1 VRFKVRNKVT
11 VFMLLIS
18 IFLPIAQVLVAQP
31 VAREDEKILQ
41 EAKVLIFDKKWA
53 EAEKKLEELLSQ
65 GTRNSLYSQ
74 ALFYKGKCLAEQKG
88 REREAWKVF
97 EEFLQRPDH
106 PATLVEEAEIASI
119 DLAFILLNNGE
130 KSYGQILEDR
140 LSHPSKV
147 IRYYA
152 AFKMSYLQDKKLA
165 LKSVPVLKGLMETE
179 RDSELVDRA
188 KIALLRI
195 SPSALKDFQEKAES
209 GSFRL
214 VKIRMYEKGK
224 KTPTL
229 SINLP
234 LALADLAIQA
244 IPEEKKAGLKQKGYD
259 LNRILNDLVKS
270 KEKLV
275 RIEEDG
281 NVIEIWIE

>member
-1 VRFKVRNKVT
+1 
-11 VFMLLIS
+11 MLLIS
-18 IFLPIAQVLVAQP
+18 VFLAMASVLIAQSP
-31 VAREDEKILQ
+31 ARQDEKILQ
-41 EAKVLIFDKKWA
+41 EAKVLIFDNKWA

-65 GTRNSLYSQ
+65 DTRSSFYSQ
-74 ALFYKGKCLAEQKG
+74 ALFYKGKCLAEQRG
-88 REREAWKVF
+88 REKEAWQVF
-97 EEFLQRPDH
+97 EEFLRRPDR
-106 PATLVEEAEIASI
+106 PQTLVEEAEIASI
-119 DLAFILLNNGE
+119 DLAFILFNKGE
-130 KSYGQILEDR
+130 KSYGQMLEAG

-152 AFKMSYLQDKKLA
+152 AFKMSYLQEKKLA
-165 LKSVPVLKGLMETE
+165 LKAVPVLKKLIETE
-179 RDSELVDRA
+179 KDPELVDRA

-209 GSFRL
+209 GTFRL

-224 KTPTL
+224 KTPTV

-244 IPEEKKAGLKQKGYD
+244 IPEEEKANLKQKGYD
-259 LNRILNDLVKS
+259 LNRILNDLVRS

-275 RIEEDG
+275 RIEENG